1 MMPRNVLTR
10 LRTLL
15 RPERS
20 RRFGSDGRGVAAVE
34 FALILPI
41 LVLLLIGCFE
51 VPRFVTIYQRIA
63 RTSAGVADLVA
74 QADEPMT
81 KDNMTDIFS
90 AGLIMMQPYDA
101 KKDGV
106 IIVSSVN
113 NPAGK
118 GVKVTWQERCGKL
131 AATSVVG
138 NAGSTPLGS
147 FPVAIN
153 PGSDEEVIAAEVFF
167 TYKPVF
173 SNIIYKGSTLSLVS
187 YTRPRNQNLMT
198 DPGAPDCTTQQ

>member
-113 NPAGK
+113 NPAGN

-138 NAGSTPLGS
+138 NAGSTPLGT
-147 FPVAIN
+147 FPAAIN

>member
-113 NPAGK
+113 NPAGN

>member
-113 NPAGK
+113 NPAGN

-153 PGSDEEVIAAEVFF
+153 PGSDEEVIAAEVYFS
-167 TYKPVF
+167 YKPVF